1 MKFLKYIKYS
11 FLFLLIFLLGAQTT
25 YAKTAIGKS
34 LKSEYAKDALE
45 NQSLWKRLNEDK
57 ISTFREIYKD
67 YDGDGG
73 INPNKNYTKALF
85 LEITSKSIVFT
96 SKVKIL
102 TNSTLLTPSHF
113 YDLNTDAVI
122 NEGVY
127 TLLDG
132 IGIIPGA
139 DLFTDPVGAI
149 FAFIRGDTENGVVYT
164 ASAVIPL
171 GGAAYIKGGRKAIG
185 KFDDMYKVVAKK
197 TDNADDFT
205 LIYKKFGDK
214 TAKDELHI
222 SSVFHSVDSKIKD
235 NIPAEDLRK
244 YIDKDYIE
252 HQLAKKVVDAGRKIT
267 TSELAL
273 LKRADL
279 PDFVSNNLDDLLL
292 AENRTAIWNL
302 NNVSSGQFKRG
313 DLIEEIF
320 NQWSKKYGGYQN
332 LNDIIP
338 NYRTLDF
345 DGVLANVNEVV
356 SLKSF
361 KPISN
366 NTLSNFKSTVRSNM
380 KKLNDDVAI
389 GTNHTGKSRV
399 LDFTI
404 EKGAW
409 SQSQIDD
416 VYDYIEDLLEDK
428 LKFGNV
434 SEVRITEF

>member
-1 MKFLKYIKYS
+1 MYGAGDEV
-11 FLFLLIFLLGAQTT
+11 LLVASRGATDEKLVAALSKADGQDVLRIADEGWLDDVVATGDDFVEMGSDV
-25 YAKTAIGKS
+25 KVVTA
-34 LKSEYAKDALE
+34 
-45 NQSLWKRLNEDK
+45 N
-57 ISTFREIYKD
+57 
-67 YDGDGG
+67 GDDLTG
-73 INPNKNYTKALF
+73 
-85 LEITSKSIVFT
+85 
-96 SKVKIL
+96 KVK
-102 TNSTLLTPSHF
+102 
-113 YDLNTDAVI
+113 A
-122 NEGVY
+122 GKK
-127 TLLDG
+127 
-132 IGIIPGA
+132 
-139 DLFTDPVGAI
+139 
-149 FAFIRGDTENGVVYT
+149 NGEFFFV
-164 ASAVIPL
+164 
-171 GGAAYIKGGRKAIG
+171 R
-185 KFDDMYKVVAKK
+185 
-197 TDNADDFT
+197 
-205 LIYKKFGDK
+205 
-214 TAKDELHI
+214 
-222 SSVFHSVDSKIKD
+222 
-235 NIPAEDLRK
+235 
-244 YIDKDYIE
+244 
-252 HQLAKKVVDAGRKIT
+252 LANAGRRFT

-292 AENRTAIWNL
+292 AENRIAIWEL

-320 NQWSKKYGGYQN
+320 NQWGSKYGGYQN

-416 VYDYIEDLLEDK
+416 VYDYVDDLLEDR